1 MDACNSPWAM
11 TLMLRMLV
19 GLSMSPRIWSVKIG
33 GLHVV
38 PQRETRLLT
47 YGEVA
52 ASSISWVRAMVR
64 TQNTHTMATVFSGE
78 ATSAK
83 VVGSE
88 RQSLMTV
95 GDKSREWSRLRR
107 KFCTAL
113 IDLGQPPGSTREPP
127 KNITES
133 G

>member
-1 MDACNSPWAM
+1 MDARNSPWAM

-52 ASSISWVRAMVR
+52 ASSISWVRAMGR
-64 TQNTHTMATVFSGE
+64 TQDTHTMATVFSGE
-78 ATSAK
+78 RLQQRFWGESD
-83 VVGSE
+83 
-88 RQSLMTV
+88 SL
-95 GDKSREWSRLRR
+95 
-107 KFCTAL
+107 
-113 IDLGQPPGSTREPP
+113 
-127 KNITES
+127 
-133 G
+133 